1 MKIRKGDNVVMLSGK
16 DRGKQG
22 KIAKVT
28 PFLMKVVVDGLNL
41 LTKHTKPRRQG
52 EKGQKIQIP
61 RFVPASTVMLVCP
74 KCSKPT
80 RVRWNIEGETKE
92 RVCKKCGRAI

>member
-1 MKIRKGDNVVMLSGK
+1 MKIKKGDNVIMLSGK

-22 KIAKVT
+22 KVSRVLSTEDKI
-28 PFLMKVVVDGLNL
+28 VVEGLNL
-41 LTKHTKPRRQG
+41 VTKHLKPRKQG

-61 RFVPASTVMLVCP
+61 RIIYAGKVMFMCP

-80 RVRWNIEGETKE
+80 RIEWKREGEKKE
-92 RVCKKCGRAI
+92 RVCKKCERSL